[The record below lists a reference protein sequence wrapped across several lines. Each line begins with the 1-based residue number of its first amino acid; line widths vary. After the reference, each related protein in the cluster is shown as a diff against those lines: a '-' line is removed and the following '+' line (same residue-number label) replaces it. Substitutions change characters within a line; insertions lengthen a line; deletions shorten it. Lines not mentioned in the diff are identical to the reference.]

1 MTRLF
6 KHPISIILI
15 GLMLVFLSSCT
26 GHKAKVAFYTFFFY
40 LIFVVSCMPGII
52 FSATARGN
60 GSKAAMVTGIIFT
73 SIGGFFAII
82 YTFNCLDDFHRR
94 IDDEIL
100 LYLFLIWGT
109 LIGSL
114 ILLVIP
120 NQKLKAKQRMS
131 GKQKIIIPRQQHS
144 PSSDPL
150 QFATDATIINK
161 EDEEGNTDAKDPH
174 EVSSDQADES
184 KTREMTDDDID
195 MSGLDSL

>member
-15 GLMLVFLSSCT
+15 GLILVFLSSCT

-40 LIFVVSCMPGII
+40 LIFVASCVPAII

-82 YTFNCLDDFHRR
+82 YSFGCIDDFHRT

-120 NQKLKAKQRMS
+120 NRKMKDKQRITRP
-131 GKQKIIIPRQQHS
+131 GTYR
-144 PSSDPL
+144 PSSDPIV
-150 QFATDATIINK
+150 FATDA
-161 EDEEGNTDAKDPH
+161 ELVEEEEIDQSDPSPMPT
-174 EVSSDQADES
+174 EPVEGSGKQDQ
-184 KTREMTDDDID
+184 RQMTDDDID

>member
-1 MTRLF
+1 MTRIF

-15 GLMLVFLSSCT
+15 GLMLVFLSSCS

-40 LIFVVSCMPGII
+40 LIFVVSCMPAII
-52 FSATARGN
+52 CSATARGN

-82 YTFNCLDDFHRR
+82 YTLNCLNDFHRR

-114 ILLVIP
+114 IMLVIP

-144 PSSDPL
+144 PSSDPM
-150 QFATDATIINK
+150 QFATDATIIN
-161 EDEEGNTDAKDPH
+161 EEKNTDATDRP
-174 EVSSDQADES
+174 EVHSDQTDEA